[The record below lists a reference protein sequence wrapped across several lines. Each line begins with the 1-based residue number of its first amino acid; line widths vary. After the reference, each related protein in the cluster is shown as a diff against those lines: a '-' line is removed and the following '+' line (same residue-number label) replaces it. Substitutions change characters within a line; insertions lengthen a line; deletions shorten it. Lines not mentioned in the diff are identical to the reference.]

1 MRFGKTIDSIK
12 SLSRP
17 AGILNK
23 ASGEGESSRVL
34 ITDKKADYKGP
45 MASASG
51 SGSSNLLANIKK
63 RRKSELDPTEKEEK
77 IGTKLLDDLVT
88 FLWSSGGSSA
98 SEEGWRETKIL
109 FFFKKRCVSVIAEF
123 KHRLS
128 SPEETF
134 AFRAMLRQ
142 VADCS
147 NGIWK
152 LKKNFAK

>member
-45 MASASG
+45 TASASG

-98 SEEGWRETKIL
+98 SEEGLRETK
-109 FFFKKRCVSVIAEF
+109 FVFSKVRFS
-123 KHRLS
+123 
-128 SPEETF
+128 
-134 AFRAMLRQ
+134 
-142 VADCS
+142 DCRVQAPS
-147 NGIWK
+147 LIS
-152 LKKNFAK
+152 